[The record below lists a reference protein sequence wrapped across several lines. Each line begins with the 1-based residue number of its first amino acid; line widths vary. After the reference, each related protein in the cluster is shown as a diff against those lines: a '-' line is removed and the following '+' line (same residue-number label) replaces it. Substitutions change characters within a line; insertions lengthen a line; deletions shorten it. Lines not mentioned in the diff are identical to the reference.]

1 MALFISN
8 DEVQELVTMPE
19 ALKAVDEAFQH
30 FGDGTAVNHPRRR
43 LATPAGGMQ
52 IMPAMDTA
60 TGIGG
65 HKTYFGRGGGLCLI
79 FDIASANVLALIQV
93 SRLGQLRTG
102 AASGVATQ
110 YMARE
115 TSSNL
120 GVIGAGFQA
129 ETQIEAVC
137 AVRDIE
143 HIRVYS
149 RTPERRQQFAERIAK
164 LTNVE
169 TSPVETAQQATA
181 GADIVCTAT
190 NSSDPVL
197 NGAWLD
203 EGAHVNAVG
212 SNSLLRKE
220 IDDAVAER
228 AYMIAVDD
236 TTQIDLEG
244 GDLLSAL
251 TRGLI
256 NRSKLIDL
264 SRIASG
270 QVPGRLEEHHITLF
284 KSHGIG
290 LEDIAIAQVI
300 YENARKQ
307 GRGVELPF

>member
-30 FGDGTAVNHPRRR
+30 FGRGTAVNHPRRR
-43 LATPAGGMQ
+43 LATPKGGMQ
-52 IMPAMDTA
+52 IMPAMDSE

-79 FDIASANVLALIQV
+79 FEIETANVLALIQV

-110 YMARE
+110 YMARKE
-115 TSSNL
+115 SHTL
-120 GVIGAGFQA
+120 GIIGAGFQA

-137 AVRDIE
+137 AVRPID
-143 HIRVYS
+143 HISVYS
-149 RTPERRQQFAERIAK
+149 RTPDRRNEFAKRIAQI
-164 LTNVE
+164 TGVE
-169 TSPVETAQQATA
+169 TVSVDTAREAA
-181 GADIVCTAT
+181 GGADIICTAT
-190 NSSDPVL
+190 NSTDPVL
-197 NGAWLD
+197 YGEWLN

-220 IDDAVAER
+220 IDDTVAER
-228 AYMIAVDD
+228 AQIIAVDD

-256 NRSKLIDL
+256 NRSKLTDL

-270 QVPGRLEEHHITLF
+270 QVVGRLEDSNITLF

-290 LEDIAIAQVI
+290 LEDIAIAHVI

-307 GRGVELPF
+307 GRGIELPF